1 MIAAQTGGPADAPP
15 LLLLAGQANSH
26 RWWDGLREAF
36 EADFATVTFDYRGTG
51 ETGDA
56 TDAPMSTW
64 STRLFAQDA
73 VDVMTRLGHERF
85 AVYGTSMGGRVAQ
98 MLAAD
103 HPERVTRLVLAC
115 TSPGGPHAVER
126 SQEVRRRLA
135 DPDRRARGRSLVD
148 LFYTPAWR
156 GRPSDRTL
164 FGDPRMSPEAS
175 AAHLRVSAAHDAWQ
189 VLPTIAAPTLVLHGS
204 DDLMVPTAN
213 APLLAQRIPGAL
225 LHLHH
230 GGRHGFFDEFADE
243 IGPLALDFLLG

>member
-1 MIAAQTGGPADAPP
+1 MHARVAEGAHFEKLVAVNGGRLNIGP
-15 LLLLAGQANSH
+15 LLEDRKGAIDEPA
-26 RWWDGLREAF
+26 A
-36 EADFATVTFDYRGTG
+36 A
-51 ETGDA
+51 
-56 TDAPMSTW
+56 
-64 STRLFAQDA
+64 
-73 VDVMTRLGHERF
+73 
-85 AVYGTSMGGRVAQ
+85 MGGVERAFAKALGIGRIGEEE
-98 MLAAD
+98 MERLHRPDAAKRRRITPEDLGAAD

-156 GRPSDRTL
+156 GRPSDSTL

-243 IGPLALDFLLG
+243 IRPLALDFLLG